1 MARERLN
8 VDIDVL
14 EAQLAH
20 AKRGDVQKAYDRT
33 TFDDQR
39 REVMQQWADYLDER
53 RTQVAPNTQNA
64 AVGRGALSK
73 RAGPKQRSV
82 RKTRSPVSSRGRTPH
97 LAAADV
103 GATRNR

>member
-1 MARERLN
+1 
-8 VDIDVL
+8 
-14 EAQLAH
+14 
-20 AKRGDVQKAYDRT
+20 VQKAYDRT

-53 RTQVAPNTQNA
+53 RTQVTPNTQNA